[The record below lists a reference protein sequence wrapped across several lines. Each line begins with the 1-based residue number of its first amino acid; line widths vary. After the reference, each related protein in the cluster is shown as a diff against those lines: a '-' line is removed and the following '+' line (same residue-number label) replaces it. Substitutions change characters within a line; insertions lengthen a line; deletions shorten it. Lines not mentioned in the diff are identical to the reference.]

1 MEEVMD
7 DFEEIQQNAEEIA
20 DYFSV
25 TKSKYL

>member
-1 MEEVMD
+1 MD